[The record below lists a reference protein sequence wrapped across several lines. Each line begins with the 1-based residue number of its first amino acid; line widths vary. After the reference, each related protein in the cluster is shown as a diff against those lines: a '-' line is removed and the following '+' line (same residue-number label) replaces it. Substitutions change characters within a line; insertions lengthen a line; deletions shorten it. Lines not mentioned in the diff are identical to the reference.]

1 MLSDFD
7 FDPVESTDATKPTAV
22 YDPYIE
28 NVENLDITIRQTKDG
43 SVPSRVQLVIFGCAK
58 PQPLVTKSVVEPTT
72 TGKPTTVF
80 ATTKSSE
87 PKCSEL
93 APLKHLGAYNLIT
106 LEDLSTNSD
115 VEYKTL
121 VCGSLVG
128 TSSANFGIHLDKAS
142 TTPLTS
148 VLEVARSITSG
159 STLNV
164 QTGSVSTGQSSD
176 KITKQGNVQYIING
190 NRQFNINGGN
200 EGARVVYDPK
210 LIEKCQEVKEELK
223 NVSLILARKSANNE
237 VNYPKDQPGPLNLN
251 VIKKDSDG
259 VAVFTVPDGNALFHN
274 QKVQQIEIDNNRVQA
289 TLIVVNVGGKTVS
302 FDSGNI
308 VGSLTQLDTRSR
320 VLFNFYEAEEI
331 NMQRNFMGSLLAPFA
346 KVQTNA
352 NIDGATVVKSLSTTS
367 ELHKPLLVV
376 PLCAAT
382 PTATTPT
389 AQTSKLANLST
400 EF

>member
-1 MLSDFD
+1 MT
-7 FDPVESTDATKPTAV
+7 PWQVSTSPM
-22 YDPYIE
+22 
-28 NVENLDITIRQTKDG
+28 
-43 SVPSRVQLVIFGCAK
+43 
-58 PQPLVTKSVVEPTT
+58 TT
-72 TGKPTTVF
+72 TSGVISTASTT
-80 ATTKSSE
+80 TRSSE

-128 TSSANFGIHLDKAS
+128 ASSANFGIHLDKAS
-142 TTPLTS
+142 TSPLTS
-148 VLEVARSITSG
+148 VLEVARSISSG

-164 QTGSVSTGQSSD
+164 QTGSVSVGQSSD
-176 KITKQGNVQYIING
+176 KITKQGNVQYTVNE

-200 EGARVVYDPK
+200 EGARVLYDSK
-210 LIEKCQEVKEELK
+210 LVEKCQEVKVELK
-223 NVSLILARKSANNE
+223 NVSAILARKSANND
-237 VNYPKDQPGPLNLN
+237 VNFPKDQPAPLTLS
-251 VIKKDSDG
+251 VTKKDSDG
-259 VAVFTVPDGNALFHN
+259 VAIFTVPDGNALFRN

-302 FDSGNI
+302 FDGGNI

-382 PTATTPT
+382 PAATTPM
-389 AQTSKLANLST
+389 AQTSKLSEYSSHQLSNVRLRL
-400 EF
+400 